1 MKRLSERHLRRVI
14 RDVIKE
20 SGMAASPG
28 GGGMRPTMFKPS
40 ADDRRFAT
48 TMPSKS
54 SMQGG
59 DFSQTDGIKLMSA
72 STGFF
77 QTLVDAIRFGFVTKS
92 QVDTICKSL
101 ESGCENNFKTLSV
114 THPCLQWW
122 RNDVSKIAEK
132 IPDDVAFKKEFCE
145 SVKSNCEM
153 VRSNYNKAQGN
164 IKQIMMR

>member
-1 MKRLSERHLRRVI
+1 MKISKNKLRRVI
-14 RDVIKE
+14 RDIIEE
-20 SGMAASPG
+20 SGMAASSG
-28 GGGMRPTMFKPS
+28 GAMRSTSFAPS

-48 TMPSKS
+48 MMPSKQ

-59 DFSQTDGIKLMSA
+59 DFSQSDGVKLMSA

-92 QVDTICKSL
+92 QVEAICKSL
-101 ESGCENNFKTLSV
+101 ESGCEDNFRSLVV

-122 RNDVSKIAEK
+122 KNDVSKIAEK
-132 IPDDVAFKKEFCE
+132 IPNESVFKKEFCE
-145 SVKSNCEM
+145 SVISNCEM

-164 IKQIMMR
+164 IKQMMFR